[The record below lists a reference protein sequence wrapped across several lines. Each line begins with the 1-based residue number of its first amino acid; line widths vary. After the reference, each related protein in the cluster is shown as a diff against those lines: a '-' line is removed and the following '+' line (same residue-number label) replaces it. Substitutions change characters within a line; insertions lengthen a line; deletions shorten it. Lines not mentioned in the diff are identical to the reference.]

1 MKKLFGIIGILVV
14 ALTGCNSITS
24 PQATTQSAQVTYV
37 QACGAYN
44 AAFKAALDARVA
56 GKLNASQIAQVS
68 LVDSQIT
75 PICTGPL
82 PADPTVATQQVTAA
96 VTSLAILGAVRAT
109 K

>member
-1 MKKLFGIIGILVV
+1 MKKIIIT
-14 ALTGCNSITS
+14 LTLAFAMVGCTSIS
-24 PQATTQSAQVTYV
+24 GPQATTQSAQVAYIR
-37 QACGAYN
+37 ACGAYN
-44 AAFKAALDARVA
+44 VAFKAALDARIA

-82 PADPTVATQQVTAA
+82 PADPTKATVQITAA
-96 VTSLAILGAVRAT
+96 ITSLAILDIVRIT